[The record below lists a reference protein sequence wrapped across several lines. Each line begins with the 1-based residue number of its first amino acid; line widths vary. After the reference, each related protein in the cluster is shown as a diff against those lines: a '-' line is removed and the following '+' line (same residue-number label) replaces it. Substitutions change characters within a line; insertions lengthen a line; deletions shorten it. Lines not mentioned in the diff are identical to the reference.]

1 MMKNHKALSRM
12 LAAATL
18 TTALVCPTVASAA
31 APAPVLHDDNPNGH
45 FGDWYTGA
53 VPPNASNSKPVIL
66 FVQGLHS
73 TYNTWYTTDGFYD
86 AAYNAGY
93 RTAFVQLKDA
103 DGTGGNMWTN
113 GAKLA
118 EVIKKVADHYG
129 VSKINIIAHSKGG
142 IDTQT
147 ALVHYGA
154 HPYVNVVHQ
163 LSTPNKGSELAD
175 LAYSNWA
182 GWLADILGKKDDAVY
197 SLQTSYM
204 ANFRSQTDNRSENR
218 STTTYMAAGTGD
230 DGWFSATW
238 FAHAVLP
245 GEDDGAVSVDSALG
259 LPYGI
264 KSFTKDISHGQI
276 AKASQTWNLV
286 EPKLKKA
293 SATLREQPDKI
304 SKTKAKA
311 SAEEESSFILRG
323 GEVED
328 TATETFFLES
338 GIEKL
343 NLDTITSSQATKVT
357 LISPS
362 GEEYEA
368 DLRDQSESED
378 EPLIFAE
385 AVHHFIEIA
394 EPEAGEWTLEVE
406 GEDDAFFM
414 VASIEG
420 GEQAKV
426 KASKK
431 VFEQGDKAKISV
443 ELGDSEIDPSLLQK
457 ANVTRSLNGEKAS
470 VLDQVKFAIKGDE
483 LTGNFTVPT
492 KPGVY
497 NLSFD
502 VTGINEDGEPFTRS
516 INYNFAVTDDDGE
529 LEK

>member
-1 MMKNHKALSRM
+1 MNQKVLSRL
-12 LAAATL
+12 LAAVTL
-18 TTALVCPTVASAA
+18 STALVYPQAASAA
-31 APAPVLHDDNPNGH
+31 APAPVLHDDNPSGH

-53 VPPNASNSKPVIL
+53 VPPNASKDKPVIL

-73 TYNTWYTTDGFYD
+73 SYNTWYTTDGYYD

-118 EVIKKVADHYG
+118 EVIKKVADYYG

-142 IDTQT
+142 IDTQA

-175 LAYSNWA
+175 MAYSNWA

-204 ANFRSQTDNRSENR
+204 ANFRAQTDSRSEVS
-218 STTTYMAAGTGD
+218 STKTYMAAGTGD

-238 FAHAVLP
+238 FGHAVLP
-245 GEDDGAVSVDSALG
+245 GQDDGAVSVESAFG

-264 KSFTKDISHGQI
+264 KSFTKDVSHGQI

-286 EPKLKKA
+286 QPKLQNA
-293 SATLREQPDKI
+293 SMKERAKKI
-304 SKTKAKA
+304 SKDKSKETTV
-311 SAEEESSFILRG
+311 EESSVILRG

-328 TATETFFLES
+328 NTSETFFLES
-338 GIEKL
+338 GVDKL
-343 NLDTITSSQATKVT
+343 NLDTMTSSEDTIVT

-362 GEEYEA
+362 GKKYEA
-368 DLRDQSESED
+368 DLSKTSESED
-378 EPLIFAE
+378 EPGIFQD
-385 AVHHFIEIA
+385 AVHHFIEVE

-406 GEDDAFFM
+406 GSDEAFFM
-414 VASIEG
+414 VGSVDG
-420 GEQAKV
+420 GEEAKV

-431 VFEQGDKAKISV
+431 VFKKGDKAKISV
-443 ELGDSEIDPSLLQK
+443 DLGKNEIDQSSLEK
-457 ANVTRSLNGEKAS
+457 ANLTRSMNGEKAS
-470 VLDQVKFAIKGDE
+470 VLDEVKFSVKEDE

-502 VTGINEDGEPFTRS
+502 ITGINEDGEPFTRS
-516 INYNFAVTDDDGE
+516 INYNFAVTNSDGE